1 MAHIYI
7 ALVDTP
13 GFFASLIR
21 HYLGQK
27 YVHVVLSLD
36 EQLSEAYSFGRRNPY
51 IPLIA
56 GFEREWSRQIAGAF
70 PTAEYRICELD
81 CTGEQKEA
89 IRERLHKDYKN
100 CRVVFEGRLSDLI
113 VREEQAVVGMMIL
126 LFWQKLLK
134 EHLGGYFFWCIW
146 DLDCLEQRCTRSC
159 CFRQPSML
167 RWICFRY
174 REHRESRRRCME
186 RYFYRYFQ
194 DSIWFLQCA

>member
-13 GFFASLIR
+13 GIFASLIR

-56 GFEREWSRQIAGAF
+56 GFEREWSRQIGGAF

-81 CTGEQKEA
+81 CTMEQKEA
-89 IRERLHKDYKN
+89 IRERLHAYALCSRGTDISALSSQILSEKPVYMF
-100 CRVVFEGRLSDLI
+100 VLSGRG
-113 VREEQAVVGMMIL
+113 VRRTGHFYIRET
-126 LFWQKLLK
+126 
-134 EHLGGYFFWCIW
+134 FF
-146 DLDCLEQRCTRSC
+146 TGNT
-159 CFRQPSML
+159 
-167 RWICFRY
+167 
-174 REHRESRRRCME
+174 
-186 RYFYRYFQ
+186 
-194 DSIWFLQCA
+194 

>member
-56 GFEREWSRQIAGAF
+56 GFERQFA
-70 PTAEYRICELD
+70 AENPVSSS
-81 CTGEQKEA
+81 K
-89 IRERLHKDYKN
+89 
-100 CRVVFEGRLSDLI
+100 GRP
-113 VREEQAVVGMMIL
+113 M
-126 LFWQKLLK
+126 K
-134 EHLGGYFFWCIW
+134 
-146 DLDCLEQRCTRSC
+146 TSC
-159 CFRQPSML
+159 ATMCDFTH
-167 RWICFRY
+167 C
-174 REHRESRRRCME
+174 
-186 RYFYRYFQ
+186 
-194 DSIWFLQCA
+194 CAKIS

>member
-100 CRVVFEGRLSDLI
+100 RFHMHYAAAGLLTLLCHRKFYLKTSIHVHLI
-113 VREEQAVVGMMIL
+113 
-126 LFWQKLLK
+126 WQK
-134 EHLGGYFFWCIW
+134 C
-146 DLDCLEQRCTRSC
+146 
-159 CFRQPSML
+159 
-167 RWICFRY
+167 
-174 REHRESRRRCME
+174 
-186 RYFYRYFQ
+186 
-194 DSIWFLQCA
+194 

>member
-100 CRVVFEGRLSDLI
+100 RFHMHYALCGCWTVGPALPPEILPEKPVYMFILSGRSIRGTGDFHIGETFFTGHPEG
-113 VREEQAVVGMMIL
+113 
-126 LFWQKLLK
+126 
-134 EHLGGYFFWCIW
+134 
-146 DLDCLEQRCTRSC
+146 CL
-159 CFRQPSML
+159 
-167 RWICFRY
+167 
-174 REHRESRRRCME
+174 
-186 RYFYRYFQ
+186 
-194 DSIWFLQCA
+194 

>member
-100 CRVVFEGRLSDLI
+100 RFHMHYAAAGLLALLCHRKFYLKNQYTCSSYLAEVLGEQGIFISEKHFSLVTPKDVCKYKNCRVVFEGRLSDLI
-113 VREEQAVVGMMIL
+113 VREEQAVAY
-126 LFWQKLLK
+126 
-134 EHLGGYFFWCIW
+134 E
-146 DLDCLEQRCTRSC
+146 T
-159 CFRQPSML
+159 
-167 RWICFRY
+167 
-174 REHRESRRRCME
+174 
-186 RYFYRYFQ
+186 
-194 DSIWFLQCA
+194 

>member
-100 CRVVFEGRLSDLI
+100 RFH
-113 VREEQAVVGMMIL
+113 M
-126 LFWQKLLK
+126 
-134 EHLGGYFFWCIW
+134 HL
-146 DLDCLEQRCTRSC
+146 LDCWPCSATGN
-159 CFRQPSML
+159 FT
-167 RWICFRY
+167 
-174 REHRESRRRCME
+174 
-186 RYFYRYFQ
+186 
-194 DSIWFLQCA
+194 

>member
-13 GFFASLIR
+13 GIFASLIR

-36 EQLSEAYSFGRRNPY
+36 EQLAEAYSFGRRNPY

-81 CTGEQKEA
+81 CTSEQKEA
-89 IRERLHKDYKN
+89 IRERLHEDYKNRFHMHYAVAGLLPLVCNRKFYLKNQYTCSSYLAEVLGEQGISISEKHFSLVTPKDVCEYEN

-113 VREEQAVVGMMIL
+113 AREEQAVAY
-126 LFWQKLLK
+126 
-134 EHLGGYFFWCIW
+134 E
-146 DLDCLEQRCTRSC
+146 
-159 CFRQPSML
+159 
-167 RWICFRY
+167 
-174 REHRESRRRCME
+174 
-186 RYFYRYFQ
+186 
-194 DSIWFLQCA
+194 A

>member
-1 MAHIYI
+1 MQYI
-7 ALVDTP
+7 CVPYSLVP
-13 GFFASLIR
+13 SCFFYFCILLKFVNCIR
-21 HYLGQK
+21 KTVTANGQPPSNCSGQK

-100 CRVVFEGRLSDLI
+100 R
-113 VREEQAVVGMMIL
+113 
-126 LFWQKLLK
+126 
-134 EHLGGYFFWCIW
+134 
-146 DLDCLEQRCTRSC
+146 
-159 CFRQPSML
+159 FRQL
-167 RWICFRY
+167 FIK
-174 REHRESRRRCME
+174 
-186 RYFYRYFQ
+186 
-194 DSIWFLQCA
+194 

>member
-89 IRERLHKDYKN
+89 IRERLTKTDSI
-100 CRVVFEGRLSDLI
+100 CTMRL
-113 VREEQAVVGMMIL
+113 
-126 LFWQKLLK
+126 
-134 EHLGGYFFWCIW
+134 
-146 DLDCLEQRCTRSC
+146 LDCWPCSATGN
-159 CFRQPSML
+159 FT
-167 RWICFRY
+167 
-174 REHRESRRRCME
+174 
-186 RYFYRYFQ
+186 
-194 DSIWFLQCA
+194 

>member
-1 MAHIYI
+1 M
-7 ALVDTP
+7 
-13 GFFASLIR
+13 
-21 HYLGQK
+21 
-27 YVHVVLSLD
+27 
-36 EQLSEAYSFGRRNPY
+36 
-51 IPLIA
+51 IA
-56 GFEREWSRQIAGAF
+56 GFECEWSRQIAGAF

-174 REHRESRRRCME
+174 REHRNHGGDVWKGISTGIFRTVSGSCNVRDKGSGVLPDAG
-186 RYFYRYFQ
+186 YW
-194 DSIWFLQCA
+194 SIVGFKNSL

>member
-70 PTAEYRICELD
+70 PTAEYRIWTAPVNRKKRSVNACIRITKTDSICTMRLLD
-81 CTGEQKEA
+81 C
-89 IRERLHKDYKN
+89 
-100 CRVVFEGRLSDLI
+100 
-113 VREEQAVVGMMIL
+113 
-126 LFWQKLLK
+126 
-134 EHLGGYFFWCIW
+134 
-146 DLDCLEQRCTRSC
+146 
-159 CFRQPSML
+159 
-167 RWICFRY
+167 
-174 REHRESRRRCME
+174 
-186 RYFYRYFQ
+186 
-194 DSIWFLQCA
+194 

>member
-100 CRVVFEGRLSDLI
+100 RFHMHYAAAGLLALLCHRKFYLKNQYTCSLVTPKDVCEYKNCRVVFEGRLSDLI
-113 VREEQAVVGMMIL
+113 VREEQAVAY
-126 LFWQKLLK
+126 
-134 EHLGGYFFWCIW
+134 E
-146 DLDCLEQRCTRSC
+146 T
-159 CFRQPSML
+159 
-167 RWICFRY
+167 
-174 REHRESRRRCME
+174 
-186 RYFYRYFQ
+186 
-194 DSIWFLQCA
+194 

>member
-81 CTGEQKEA
+81 CTGEQKQIPYALCGCWTVDPALPPE
-89 IRERLHKDYKN
+89 ILPKKPVYMFILSGRSVRGTGDFHIGETFFTGHP
-100 CRVVFEGRLSDLI
+100 EG
-113 VREEQAVVGMMIL
+113 
-126 LFWQKLLK
+126 
-134 EHLGGYFFWCIW
+134 
-146 DLDCLEQRCTRSC
+146 CL
-159 CFRQPSML
+159 
-167 RWICFRY
+167 
-174 REHRESRRRCME
+174 
-186 RYFYRYFQ
+186 
-194 DSIWFLQCA
+194 

>member
-56 GFEREWSRQIAGAF
+56 GFERFRRLSTGSVNW
-70 PTAEYRICELD
+70 TAPVNRKKRSVNACIRITKTDSICTMRLLD
-81 CTGEQKEA
+81 CWPCSATG
-89 IRERLHKDYKN
+89 N
-100 CRVVFEGRLSDLI
+100 F
-113 VREEQAVVGMMIL
+113 
-126 LFWQKLLK
+126 
-134 EHLGGYFFWCIW
+134 
-146 DLDCLEQRCTRSC
+146 T
-159 CFRQPSML
+159 
-167 RWICFRY
+167 
-174 REHRESRRRCME
+174 
-186 RYFYRYFQ
+186 
-194 DSIWFLQCA
+194 